1 MVDFNFILNRK
12 DRTCLLSWLR
22 SAERQPVSPYLKN
35 CHWLFVID
43 PWSTFSEIFLIYIL
57 LEPFEHIESDSSI
70 RFMQD
75 FCHSHRYSFY
85 VSKLKSLNYWEKPV
99 SPGCTCDQSLA
110 SFFIKLTMGKE
121 KEESLLIVALY
132 ALLKQLEVNIVG
144 NGVGGEGL
152 VVCRKRSSWLLNHQH
167 LTRRGQAAGQ
177 KYVKKRQLVLA

>member
-1 MVDFNFILNRK
+1 MVDFNFILIRK
-12 DRTCLLSWLR
+12 GRTCLLPWLR

-85 VSKLKSLNYWEKPV
+85 VSKLKNLNYWEKPV

-167 LTRRGQAAGQ
+167 LARRGQAAGQ
-177 KYVKKRQLVLA
+177 KYVK